1 MQFKKFIPACL
12 ALVMLCGCS
21 SGSTTSKKDKKA
33 DDNTTSTS
41 ETVDTKNL
49 TTVKGTMDVPEDFKK
64 SNLEGTTI
72 EYTVDKEGLVH
83 TINFHQISGLVS
95 YDGDKI
101 ADSNGKEIYYIEDS
115 DTTKLNEWKKN
126 EEKDAKVNE
135 KGYNVTLV
143 IGDKMPE
150 ELANA
155 TVADTH
161 AYYATYDYSFDSS
174 KANESTTKKCAESLN
189 VKIKN
194 SKITEKSLK
203 EMLEVYYMTYTNE

>member
-1 MQFKKFIPACL
+1 MQLKKLIPACL

-21 SGSTTSKKDKKA
+21 SGSNDSTKKDNKSNK
-33 DDNTTSTS
+33 TETS
-41 ETVDTKNL
+41 ETVDTKDL
-49 TTVKGTMDVPEDFKK
+49 TTVKGTMNVPEDFKN

-83 TINFHQISGLVS
+83 TINFHQVSGLVS

-174 KANESTTKKCAESLN
+174 KANKSTTKKCAESLN

>member
-1 MQFKKFIPACL
+1 M
-12 ALVMLCGCS
+12 
-21 SGSTTSKKDKKA
+21 
-33 DDNTTSTS
+33 
-41 ETVDTKNL
+41 
-49 TTVKGTMDVPEDFKK
+49 
-64 SNLEGTTI
+64 
-72 EYTVDKEGLVH
+72 
-83 TINFHQISGLVS
+83 VS

-174 KANESTTKKCAESLN
+174 KANKSTTKKCAESLN

>member
-1 MQFKKFIPACL
+1 MQLKKLIPACL

-21 SGSTTSKKDKKA
+21 SNSNDSTKKDNKSNK
-33 DDNTTSTS
+33 TETS
-41 ETVDTKNL
+41 ETVDTKDL
-49 TTVKGTMDVPEDFKK
+49 TTVKGTMDVPEDFKN

-83 TINFHQISGLVS
+83 TINFHKVSGLVS

-174 KANESTTKKCAESLN
+174 KANKSTTKKCAESLN